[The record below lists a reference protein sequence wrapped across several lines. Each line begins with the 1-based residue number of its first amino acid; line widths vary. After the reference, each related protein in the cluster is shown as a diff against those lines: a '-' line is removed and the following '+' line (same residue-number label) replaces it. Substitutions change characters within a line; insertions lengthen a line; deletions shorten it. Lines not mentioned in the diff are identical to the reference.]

1 MKRYEKSLEFELILR
16 RHRLVGYGR
25 WSRTRGGSTW
35 RFDLDVIINTL
46 WYCIGLQLDQ
56 WKVVFH
62 YHSAVRQAN
71 CPRKG
76 NSQACFKTL
85 ESLAYD
91 FYDGSF
97 KTDCVFLVQSFTFY
111 QELMVSGS
119 EHLTRRVE
127 VLNKKFFTESLS
139 SGIPEVRA
147 LTYLYTVF

>member
-1 MKRYEKSLEFELILR
+1 M
-16 RHRLVGYGR
+16 VGYGR

-119 EHLTRRVE
+119 EHPHPPRGGTQQKVFLQRASAPGSPRSVPLPIYTPFSDR
-127 VLNKKFFTESLS
+127 NCHMQSSPILS
-139 SGIPEVRA
+139 VH
-147 LTYLYTVF
+147 